1 MNAKNTDAT
10 RNVSA
15 KESYS
20 MSWRRWRNYHGRS
33 SRQEYWKWF
42 VGSLSIALVLG
53 LLAFAFGIYEPWLE
67 LLFGLACLVPSATI
81 TVRRLHDAGH
91 SGKWVIPLLI
101 ILGIGLEKDLSY
113 FVNSSSSAS
122 ITLIVVS
129 LLWVGPLLISY
140 LMASLIDFSIIVS
153 RLAPATLSVR
163 DGIFVG
169 GFLVACVVYGVV
181 VLVLLIKRSKPDNA
195 YGLEPQ

>member
-1 MNAKNTDAT
+1 MNAKNTGAIKTISFKDA
-10 RNVSA
+10 
-15 KESYS
+15 YS
-20 MSWRRWRNYHGRS
+20 MSWRRWRDHYGRS

-81 TVRRLHDAGH
+81 TVRRLHDTGH
-91 SGKWVIPLLI
+91 SGKWVIPLLV
-101 ILGIGLEKDLSY
+101 ILGIALEKNLSS
-113 FVNSSSSAS
+113 FVHLSAS
-122 ITLIVVS
+122 ASVALIGVS

-140 LMASLIDFSIIVS
+140 LMASLLDFAIIAS
-153 RLAPATLSVR
+153 RLAPVTLLSV
-163 DGIFVG
+163 DGIFVSV
-169 GFLVACVVYGVV
+169 FLVACVAYGVI

>member
-1 MNAKNTDAT
+1 MRSKSINAAKN
-10 RNVSA
+10 VSI

-20 MSWRRWRNYHGRS
+20 MYWRRWRDHRGRS

-42 VGSLSIALVLG
+42 VGSLSISLALG

-81 TVRRLHDAGH
+81 TVRRLHDTGH

-101 ILGIGLEKDLSY
+101 ILGIALEKNLSS
-113 FVNSSSSAS
+113 FVHSPASAS
-122 ITLIVVS
+122 VTLILTS

-140 LMASLIDFSIIVS
+140 IMGALLDSAIIALRVAPVTSSIEA
-153 RLAPATLSVR
+153 LFAL
-163 DGIFVG
+163 
-169 GFLVACVVYGVV
+169 GFLIACVAYGVV

-195 YGLEPQ
+195 WGDGPL